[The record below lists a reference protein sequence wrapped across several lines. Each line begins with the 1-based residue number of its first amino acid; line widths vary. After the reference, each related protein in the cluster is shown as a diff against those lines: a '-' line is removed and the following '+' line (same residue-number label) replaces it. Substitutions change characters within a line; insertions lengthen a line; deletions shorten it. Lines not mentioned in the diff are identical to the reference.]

1 MNIKKPMLILLLS
14 VFSQFSMPVY
24 SQSSKPDS
32 AQNILNLAL
41 KNAESAHKD
50 VFVIFHASWCS
61 WCKRLETMLG
71 QSEIKKIIDDNYVV
85 SFVDVLERGEKRQ
98 ILENPG
104 GSDAMKEYN
113 GENSGLP
120 FYAFLDENGK
130 VIGTSNV
137 MPDSQN
143 IGYPGSKE
151 EIDAFVTL
159 LRKTA
164 PNITLDQSEVIKKY
178 LDKDASH

>member
-1 MNIKKPMLILLLS
+1 
-14 VFSQFSMPVY
+14 MPAY

-32 AQNILNLAL
+32 AKNILNVAL
-41 KNAESAHKD
+41 KNAESAHKN

-61 WCKRLETMLG
+61 WCKRLETMLR
-71 QSEIKKIIDDNYVV
+71 QAEIKKIIDDSYVV
-85 SFVDVLERGEKRQ
+85 SFMDVLERGEKKQ
-98 ILENPG
+98 TLENPG
-104 GSDAMKEYN
+104 GSEVMNEYR

-120 FYAFLDENGK
+120 FYVFLDEKGK

-137 MPDSQN
+137 MPDGQN

-151 EIDAFVTL
+151 EIEAFVTL

-164 PNITLDQSEVIKKY
+164 PNMTHEQSEVIAKY
-178 LDKDASH
+178 LENDASH